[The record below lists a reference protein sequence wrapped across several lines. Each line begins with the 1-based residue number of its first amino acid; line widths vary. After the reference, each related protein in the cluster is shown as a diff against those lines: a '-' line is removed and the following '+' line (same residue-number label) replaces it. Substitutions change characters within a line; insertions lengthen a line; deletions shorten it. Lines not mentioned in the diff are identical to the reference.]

1 MGIKIIINSR
11 GAQIA
16 IIVGTKNS
24 EKILVRGEDLASHT
38 HQGRRCGSRQPA
50 CLLPLS

>member
-24 EKILVRGEDLASHT
+24 EKKISEG
-38 HQGRRCGSRQPA
+38 
-50 CLLPLS
+50 